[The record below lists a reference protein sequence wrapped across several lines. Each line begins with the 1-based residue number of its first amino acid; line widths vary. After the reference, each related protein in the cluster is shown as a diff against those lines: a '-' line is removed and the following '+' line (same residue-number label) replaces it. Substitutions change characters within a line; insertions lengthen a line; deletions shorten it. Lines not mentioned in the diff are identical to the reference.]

1 MLVSVIVPCR
11 NEKYHIDKFIR
22 SILRQETDGL
32 DLEILIAD
40 GCSNDGTLEILS
52 KLSTEDPRIH
62 IVTNTRK
69 ITPSGLNLCIGK
81 SKGDIIIRMDVH
93 TIYASDYIRNCV
105 ETLIYRKV
113 DNVGGPWRASG
124 NDFIQKGIALAF
136 QSPFSA
142 GGAKSHLLDYEGKVD
157 SVYLGCW
164 HKSTFEVYG
173 LFDEELVRNQ
183 DDEHN
188 LRIVRGGGTIWQNP
202 AIQSWYYP
210 RSSISAMFRQ
220 YAQYGYWKVRVIQKH
235 HVPASIRHLIPALF
249 LIALL
254 LSGLSILFHPL
265 GIKVFATLLGAYLI
279 AVLIASSI
287 TCIRT
292 KELKYILILPLV
304 FPAFHFGYG
313 FGFLAGIFE
322 FIIMRR
328 KNRDRFNELTR

>member
-1 MLVSVIVPCR
+1 MLVTVIVPCR
-11 NEKYHIDKFIR
+11 NEKNHIEKFLKSIR
-22 SILRQETDGL
+22 RQEIEGF
-32 DLEILIAD
+32 DLEIIIAD
-40 GCSNDGTLEILS
+40 GCSNDGTLEILT
-52 KLSTEDPRIH
+52 KLAKEDSRIH
-62 IVTNTRK
+62 VVTNTKK
-69 ITPSGLNLCIGK
+69 ITPSGLNLSIGK
-81 SKGDIIIRMDVH
+81 SKGDIILRMDVH
-93 TIYASDYIRNCV
+93 TVYASNYIRNCV
-105 ETLIYRKV
+105 ETLLSRNA

-124 NDFIQKGIALAF
+124 NNFIQRGIALAF

-142 GGAKSHLLDYEGKVD
+142 GGAKSHSLNYEGKTD

-164 HKSTFEVYG
+164 RKITFEKYG
-173 LFDEELVRNQ
+173 LFDEELIRNQ

-210 RSSISAMFRQ
+210 RSSIWAMFRQ

-249 LIALL
+249 LIALF
-254 LSGLSILFHPL
+254 LSGISILFYPL
-265 GIKVFATLLGAYLI
+265 GIKAFATLLGTYLI

-292 KELKYILILPLV
+292 KKIKYILILPLV

-313 FGFLAGIFE
+313 LGFLAGIFE

-328 KNRDRFNELTR
+328 NNKDAFSGLTR